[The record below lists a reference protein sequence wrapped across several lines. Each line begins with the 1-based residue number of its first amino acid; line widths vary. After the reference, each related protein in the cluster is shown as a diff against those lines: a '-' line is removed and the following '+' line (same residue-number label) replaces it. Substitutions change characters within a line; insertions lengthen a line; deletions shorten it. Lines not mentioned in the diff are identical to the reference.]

1 MLIYEE
7 QGKADEARKR
17 LREARSRFSRAAEL
31 AGLEAALH
39 TKDGKPAEADRVL
52 KEFLAG
58 DPDNVTLTLMRAQ
71 VLAESLKRPKEAREL
86 LLALA
91 ERCDSS
97 TPLVQLVQIDLEQ
110 NDLDAAADTIN
121 KIRSRWKEAAT
132 GDILEGQL
140 SLKRGNIPAAR
151 EHFAEALKKDPDNKI
166 VQFWKAQLDS
176 RTGSVSEAAR
186 ALEDLIR
193 NRPSKEV
200 DTGVTLMTAA
210 QSALANLS
218 LQTENFDDAIRRFE
232 ELKRNSDTGSL
243 NRMDRWQLITA
254 YVARDRW
261 PLAKRELATILNDT
275 KNPPS
280 DDERVRGANIYRQ
293 HKEDAPALAQLDYV
307 LKVNPTNPAAVVTR
321 SYIFLSAKKYDES
334 ARILRRAIELATAKK
349 EKPAAVFYLMLA
361 AVENEMPP
369 ASSTTQRAAPSSS
382 RG

>member
-1 MLIYEE
+1 M
-7 QGKADEARKR
+7 
-17 LREARSRFSRAAEL
+17 
-31 AGLEAALH
+31 
-39 TKDGKPAEADRVL
+39 
-52 KEFLAG
+52 
-58 DPDNVTLTLMRAQ
+58 
-71 VLAESLKRPKEAREL
+71 LAESLKRPKEAREL

-232 ELKRNSDTGSL
+232 ESGQQRH
-243 NRMDRWQLITA
+243 
-254 YVARDRW
+254 
-261 PLAKRELATILNDT
+261 RELEPDGPVAADHGLCRPRPVATGQAGAG
-275 KNPPS
+275 
-280 DDERVRGANIYRQ
+280 DDPQRHQESPERR
-293 HKEDAPALAQLDYV
+293 
-307 LKVNPTNPAAVVTR
+307 
-321 SYIFLSAKKYDES
+321 
-334 ARILRRAIELATAKK
+334 
-349 EKPAAVFYLMLA
+349 
-361 AVENEMPP
+361 
-369 ASSTTQRAAPSSS
+369 
-382 RG
+382 